1 VGGLV
6 SRSIFFLWKRGRR
19 REREPIGSGAD
30 VQLVWVDEGKIV
42 EGHTRRQGAG
52 REGLARR
59 GAISLA
65 LTMTSGSSGLFSC
78 KEEIHLLN
86 CQYWVNS
93 SLGQNP
99 FLSWRITWFCLLF
112 FFYMKIVVQWYSWS
126 LSMAEGSGAGSLA
139 PIVRLLN

>member
-1 VGGLV
+1 MSGANMWAWPNPCARAGLSYCGGDGRGRGRGW
-6 SRSIFFLWKRGRR
+6 SRRPWAVWSLDLFFFLWKRGRR

-86 CQYWVNS
+86 CQY
-93 SLGQNP
+93 
-99 FLSWRITWFCLLF
+99 
-112 FFYMKIVVQWYSWS
+112 
-126 LSMAEGSGAGSLA
+126 
-139 PIVRLLN
+139 